1 MRAVVTRVSSASVA
15 IEGETVG
22 KIGKGFL
29 VLLGVGPEDTEALAD
44 KWPIRSVVC
53 GSFPMR
59 RAK

>member
-29 VLLGVGPEDTEALAD
+29 VLLGVGPDDTEARPTE
-44 KWPIRSVVC
+44 WPIRSVAC